1 VVACGALDVEA
12 VEISPLLGPLPQVAA
27 CKAAGA
33 EAVGA
38 TLLVGDW
45 PQVAACEATG
55 AEAGETAATVG
66 KAFKPRE
73 VEEATS
79 WLAAGSTNRRKC
91 LRKSTPII
99 RN

>member
-1 VVACGALDVEA
+1 MDAGAGENTL
-12 VEISPLLGPLPQVAA
+12 LLGPWPQLAA
-27 CKAAGA
+27 CEATGA
-33 EAVGA
+33 EAVG
-38 TLLVGDW
+38 TTPLVGDW

-66 KAFKPRE
+66 KAFSPRE

-79 WLAAGSTNRRKC
+79 WLAAGSTSRRMC

-99 RN
+99 GN